1 MPERLLDYRDF
12 GVLSQILPMLTDQ
25 NFFQTLTTR
34 MIESALLGII
44 RELSLDMYVFIFD
57 FWK

>member
-12 GVLSQILPMLTDQ
+12 GMLSQILPMLTDQ